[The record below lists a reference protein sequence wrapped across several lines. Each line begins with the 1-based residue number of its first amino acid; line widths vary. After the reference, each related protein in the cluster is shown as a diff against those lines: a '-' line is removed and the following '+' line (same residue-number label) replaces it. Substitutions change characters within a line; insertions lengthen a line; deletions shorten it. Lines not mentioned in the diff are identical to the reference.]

1 MAEENLIKKIL
12 ALKSS
17 NIRETV
23 DERIR
28 EFKALGKKGSKDWF
42 SELCFCILT
51 AASTAKLGI
60 KIQNELGA
68 DGFLTLPYQKLVSK
82 LKSAGHRYC
91 DQRAERIAKARKFYN
106 IKEIVTR
113 FSDERSTRAW
123 LAENVDGIGYKEAS
137 HFLRNVGYSDVAI
150 LDRHILAL
158 MRQYELLKSPPKPSL
173 PKKEY
178 LAAEGKLRKL
188 AQKTNLSLA
197 ELDLYLWYMETGV
210 VLK

>member
-1 MAEENLIKKIL
+1 MAEEDLIKDIL
-12 ALKSS
+12 ARKSS
-17 NIRETV
+17 NVREIV
-23 DERIR
+23 DKRIR
-28 EFKALGKKGSKDWF
+28 EFKALGKKSDKDWF

-68 DGFLTLPYQKLVSK
+68 DGFLTLPYQKLESK

-91 DQRAERIAKARKFYN
+91 DQRAQRIVRARKFYN
-106 IKEIVTR
+106 IKEIVSR
-113 FSDERSTRAW
+113 FPDKRRARTW

-150 LDRHILAL
+150 LDRHILAI
-158 MRQYELLKSPPKPSL
+158 MRQHELLEGTPKTL
-173 PKKEY
+173 TKKKY
-178 LAAEGKLRKL
+178 LAAEEKLGEL

-197 ELDLYLWYMETGV
+197 ELDLYLWYMKTGV

>member
-12 ALKSS
+12 VLKSS

-28 EFKALGKKGSKDWF
+28 EFKALGRKGDKDWF

-82 LKSAGHRYC
+82 LKGVGHRYC
-91 DQRAERIAKARKFYN
+91 DQRAERIVKARKFYN
-106 IKEIVTR
+106 IKEIVSR
-113 FSDERSTRAW
+113 FPDERSARAW

-150 LDRHILAL
+150 LDRHILSL
-158 MRQYELLKSPPKPSL
+158 MRQYELLEGAPKTPT
-173 PKKEY
+173 KKKY
-178 LAAEGKLRKL
+178 LAAEEKLRKL
-188 AQKTNLSLA
+188 SQKTDFSLA